1 MKLTYKCTHSFDGEN
16 DHDLIITYIY
26 TPPSPARGPTYDC
39 AGSPA
44 EYTEVEVISMLRDGV
59 PATHDQLSEVDECE
73 RLYEAMENYAADT
86 IADEQAAAEEYRN
99 ELRRDAE

>member
-1 MKLTYKCTHSFDGEN
+1 MKFTYKTTHSFDGEN
-16 DHDLIITYIY
+16 DVELSILYEY
-26 TPPSPARGPTYDC
+26 TAPSPARGPSYDC
-39 AGSPA
+39 AGEPA
-44 EYTEVEVISMLRDGV
+44 EYTEVEVISMLIDGV

-99 ELRRDAE
+99 ELRGE

>member
-1 MKLTYKCTHSFDGEN
+1 MKLTYKTTWSFDGEN

-26 TPPSPARGPTYDC
+26 TPPAPQRGPSYDS
-39 AGSPA
+39 GGEPA

-59 PATHDQLSEVDECE
+59 PATHDQLSEVDECGK
-73 RLYEAMENYAADT
+73 LYEAMENYAADC

-99 ELRRDAE
+99 EMRGE